1 LAAALSAGSARVTVV
16 TPGRAG
22 RDGSTAMA
30 QGGVAVALG
39 ADDSPGLHA
48 EDTLA
53 AAAGLATAEAVR
65 RLVEAGPGAIRHLIE
80 LGARFDRGAD
90 GAPAL
95 GREAAHSRSRIL
107 HAGGDAT
114 GAEIARALGA
124 AAAAAE
130 WVTVEEGAA
139 VRHLARAQGRVV
151 GAVLEQD
158 GARVLHLARAVVLA
172 TGGLGSLYRH
182 TTNPSWARGEGLALA
197 ARAGALLADLEFVQF
212 HPTALAAALAGER
225 GQGGHATPGAGVAF
239 GDRAAS
245 GAPLPLLTEALRG
258 AGAAIVDEAG
268 RRFLFD
274 VDPRGELAPR
284 DVVALAIWRRLR
296 AGGRAFLDARE
307 AVGDRLPELFPTVF
321 AACRERGLDPRVDP
335 LPVTP
340 AAHYQMGG
348 VVVDERGRTTV
359 PGLWAAGEVA
369 RTGAHGANRLAS
381 NSLLEGLVWGLAAG
395 RDAAARAG
403 ELPVP
408 KLAVDEIAAPAAGST
423 APEDPQVLASVRAI
437 LWERVGLER
446 DGRSLARALA
456 ELAALESTLLRED
469 RVGRDQLLVARM
481 VTTAALARTESRG
494 AHRRADF
501 PVADP
506 TWRDHVLHS
515 LEPDGRSIRWRRS
528 AEARLD
534 RSPHRLAAR
543 SAKTGRGGLV
553 DLLPDITAVG
563 ATQEAGP

>member
-1 LAAALSAGSARVTVV
+1 MVRRGIDEVRSSDVLVVGSGVAGLAAALAARGAQVTVA
-16 TPGRAG
+16 TPGRLG
-22 RDGSTAMA
+22 RDGSTALA

-39 ADDSPGLHA
+39 PDDSPRFHA
-48 EDTLA
+48 EDTRA
-53 AAAGLATAEAVR
+53 AAAGLADAEAVR
-65 RLVEAGPGAIRHLIE
+65 RLVEEGPGAIRHLIE

-114 GAEIARALGA
+114 GAEVARALGA
-124 AAAAAE
+124 AMAAAE
-130 WVTVEEGAA
+130 WVRVEEGAA
-139 VRHLARAQGRVV
+139 VRHLLRSQGRVV
-151 GAVLEQD
+151 GALLEQD
-158 GARVLHLARAVVLA
+158 GARVLHLARAVVLC
-172 TGGLGSLYRH
+172 TGGLGALYRH
-182 TTNPSWARGEGLALA
+182 TTNPPWARGEGLAMA

-212 HPTALAAALAGER
+212 HPTTLAAALRED
-225 GQGGHATPGAGVAF
+225 HAGAGT
-239 GDRAAS
+239 AAP
-245 GAPLPLLTEALRG
+245 AALPLLTEALRG
-258 AGAAIVDEAG
+258 AGAAIVDGAG

-296 AGGRAFLDARE
+296 AGGGAFLDARE
-307 AVGDRLPELFPTVF
+307 AVGDHFPERFPTVF
-321 AACRERGLDPRVDP
+321 AACQERGLDPRVDL

-359 PGLWAAGEVA
+359 RGLWAAGEVA

-395 RDAAARAG
+395 RDAAARAA
-403 ELPVP
+403 ELPAP
-408 KLAVDEIAAPAAGST
+408 KLAVDEIAAPAAGIT
-423 APEDPQVLASVRAI
+423 ASEDPQVLASVRAI

-446 DGRSLARALA
+446 EGRRLAGALA
-456 ELAALESTLLRED
+456 EVEALESTLSPED
-469 RVGRDQLLVARM
+469 RVGRDLLLVARM

-506 TWRDHVLHS
+506 TWRNHVLLS

-528 AEARLD
+528 AEID
-534 RSPHRLAAR
+534 P
-543 SAKTGRGGLV
+543 
-553 DLLPDITAVG
+553 AVG
-563 ATQEAGP
+563 ANREARP